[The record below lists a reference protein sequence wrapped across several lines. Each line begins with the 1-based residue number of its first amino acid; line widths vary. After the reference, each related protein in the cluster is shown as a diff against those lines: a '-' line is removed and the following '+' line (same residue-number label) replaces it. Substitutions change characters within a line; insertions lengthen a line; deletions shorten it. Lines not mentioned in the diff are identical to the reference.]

1 MGKRI
6 DEVVKIFS
14 DATQPKSSLSSLPP
28 VLPKAGEIY
37 LFSLGIY
44 STNGKM
50 SKGKRGMLV
59 YFFLLNSI

>member
-28 VLPKAGEIY
+28 D
-37 LFSLGIY
+37 
-44 STNGKM
+44 STNGRM